1 MRAGANRCGQA
12 RAGAKQVR
20 QDAEISDDEAFEG
33 GSTCTSAPTSDGIR
47 AGFRSVGL
55 QKIED
60 LIHEARMRGHLTD
73 DNVNDLQ
80 RQVRRTSAPLA
91 PLLRYLPDNP
101 DRG

>member
-1 MRAGANRCGQA
+1 M
-12 RAGAKQVR
+12 
-20 QDAEISDDEAFEG
+20 
-33 GSTCTSAPTSDGIR
+33 
-47 AGFRSVGL
+47 GL